1 MNRRGKE
8 RIVILS
14 VLLISF
20 LLAPFINNFNIY
32 NNLNEDNQKNEELP
46 INYIKT
52 QDLTFDNSYEDTG
65 APWKVSHWANRT
77 DSNLPVSFGNGS
89 SDTKFMDLG
98 SGWEGYQLN
107 ATIKDLYDERNW
119 VNGTFHAGDD
129 DGNPAADDDDDYKL
143 LNWTFNKQNIGGNV
157 NPMSGN
163 YFNDVTED
171 YLELR
176 MDDSSTT
183 NYWYDQNDK
192 CWWESNFTL
201 PRGRV
206 IDGEISLAIYP
217 ETQYRPVGGTSV
229 GDYGTHW
236 SIQLILNEEVI
247 DDKNLIWLENAEGFN
262 EWVNLRLQLTNWLD
276 NPIVFPVSE
285 KDMSLRIQLIRNG
298 GSLDYEGYGTYQQ
311 VFIDNVSLTVKAQVN
326 ATQIGLQMNNQPV
339 SNSDGWGNG
348 TLGQISTWTETPV
361 EVKFNSTEVRPPEMG
376 GYDVEF
382 KTDVNLFAKKMNED
396 SQHQPNF
403 PGTTFEVSNDSS
415 VEWES
420 YARVSVPTGY
430 EETNMTIEF
439 PEDVQITWISNAEEP
454 NTNILKYCD
463 NSTLGILKVYNFSE
477 TPDGFWWVKGESPN
491 YCTDLNIY
499 NGPAAIGPWVLNNA
513 FLSGDYINITAQV
526 NPSPLVS
533 SYITQ
538 TNAIMNIRFPN
549 GTIWTAQNQ
558 IKSCDSNGMAYFDPF
573 QIPNSD
579 TPDYEVGDY
588 QAIITWNN
596 SYSNFNLNETGLI
609 YKTFTVN
616 HNSSLI
622 PDQYYYPD
630 IFVGD
635 IVNIKVSFSDLENIQ
650 PIETATVYAKNFT
663 GGTQYFNEINPGYYF
678 LEFNTTGGNGG
689 DQNLTIYATHPSY
702 EDAKVNVTIGL
713 IEYTILTAE
722 EYPNIKV
729 PWNNN
734 FTIHLNY
741 TETSTGNGI
750 EAATTTV
757 YWNGDTFIDSV
768 NGIYNV
774 TCNSSAYQVND
785 AHNLKIELNKTG
797 YETQIIILSIE
808 IIERETYIDEI
819 FINDADCTANKSYNI
834 YSGELVNITVK
845 YKDTEKSGAFIP
857 NAMVTLNGTNIGEI
871 FTDNNVY
878 NFYNLT
884 VNSTKLTTGI
894 NFLNIIA
901 HKENYSALT
910 ELITINVFERNTNWT
925 LFLNGTDN
933 TADPSIQ
940 LYDNELLNITISY
953 IDSIDV
959 VHIPNA
965 IVDING
971 SGISEIL
978 VEGFNNYSVLINT
991 ADLNQGVNFL
1001 TIIQRI

>member
-1 MNRRGKE
+1 MSGRNFRYLKMNRRGKE

-163 YFNDVTED
+163 YFNNVTED

-403 PGTTFEVSNDSS
+403 PKTDVNLFAKKMNEDSQHQPNFPGTTFEVSNDSS

-596 SYSNFNLNETGLI
+596 SYSNFNL
-609 YKTFTVN
+609 
-616 HNSSLI
+616 
-622 PDQYYYPD
+622 
-630 IFVGD
+630 
-635 IVNIKVSFSDLENIQ
+635 
-650 PIETATVYAKNFT
+650 
-663 GGTQYFNEINPGYYF
+663 
-678 LEFNTTGGNGG
+678 
-689 DQNLTIYATHPSY
+689 
-702 EDAKVNVTIGL
+702 
-713 IEYTILTAE
+713 
-722 EYPNIKV
+722 
-729 PWNNN
+729 
-734 FTIHLNY
+734 
-741 TETSTGNGI
+741 
-750 EAATTTV
+750 
-757 YWNGDTFIDSV
+757 
-768 NGIYNV
+768 
-774 TCNSSAYQVND
+774 
-785 AHNLKIELNKTG
+785 
-797 YETQIIILSIE
+797 
-808 IIERETYIDEI
+808 
-819 FINDADCTANKSYNI
+819 
-834 YSGELVNITVK
+834 
-845 YKDTEKSGAFIP
+845 
-857 NAMVTLNGTNIGEI
+857 
-871 FTDNNVY
+871 
-878 NFYNLT
+878 
-884 VNSTKLTTGI
+884 
-894 NFLNIIA
+894 
-901 HKENYSALT
+901 
-910 ELITINVFERNTNWT
+910 
-925 LFLNGTDN
+925 
-933 TADPSIQ
+933 
-940 LYDNELLNITISY
+940 
-953 IDSIDV
+953 
-959 VHIPNA
+959 
-965 IVDING
+965 
-971 SGISEIL
+971 
-978 VEGFNNYSVLINT
+978 
-991 ADLNQGVNFL
+991 
-1001 TIIQRI
+1001 